1 MPAVQHSGEFVA
13 YATDDL
19 RDFLAAIDRRV
30 VELRSAVAAARVTP
44 QDLEGDA
51 AEARRHVASIWVAA
65 QREADIIRARAES
78 EARAIVDAAHR
89 LASTAPVGRGDR
101 PGWVRAT
108 VERASV
114 DPRDD

>member
-89 LASTAPVGRGDR
+89 LASTAPVGRDDR